1 MKPVY
6 EEYKERV
13 LDILESKDPD
23 EVINVKPL
31 LAKYKGREQQLYE
44 KLCVKYNVDSLPP
57 SAAFVS
63 RGRTSKRNI
72 KVFCRFRPPNETE
85 RAHELE
91 SMFKES
97 FNMGLQDYQIFRM
110 ALDRVL
116 GSKKPVKVE
125 LSQQGKS
132 LKKPFDNF
140 ETEDVILWLGS
151 LGLSKY
157 ERLFKVKKVNGRWLR
172 NPPSFTKKP
181 ALKLTD
187 EEVINFHRK
196 GKSKAFKLDG
206 VLNEGLSQ
214 IDLFEMI
221 GWEQV
226 ASFIG
231 GYNTTVLAYGQTGS
245 GKTYTMLGPKDGK
258 VRLDS
263 NKDMGLIPRCIEL
276 VITRLESSEQ
286 VEEFELNMSILEI
299 NGEKL
304 NDLLTPGLK
313 LQLRYVGKDSSVTN
327 LSWAKLDSIEETLR
341 LIQLAISRRQ
351 AGTQDENKVSSRS
364 HLIISLKLTS
374 TLQDGNIQLSR
385 LNFGDLAGSER
396 DTRGKNNKKEKKSIF
411 ALQNVIRALS
421 EERAFVPYHGGMLTK
436 LLRDSLGGNSRT
448 SIILHGSPHEFNRS
462 ETVSALQFGEL
473 ARKILSDPKRN
484 VILSRKEME
493 SQLSSMQEEL
503 NYLRRLKNQKN
514 RLQIHN
520 TGNSHKMRRR
530 DRSERKS
537 ISGQI
542 CDSFVLLLDP
552 SERPEE
558 RTSEQWI
565 DSVIKDNEIIWSDA
579 EDEEDKSE
587 IKEKALIKKRKREQE
602 DAKEIEMLQEKLT
615 AINVRFKELQIES
628 MKKDNQILGLEKN
641 LQERS
646 SEVSNLNTETNLLS
660 VYPEELA
667 NERIKSAELQGR
679 VRRLENEARRM
690 RNRINR
696 RRNKKKKKKKT
707 CKSFF
712 VFMG

>member
-6 EEYKERV
+6 EEYEERV

-31 LAKYKGREQQLYE
+31 LEKYKGREQQLYE
-44 KLCVKYNVDSLPP
+44 ELCVKYNVDSLPP

-97 FNMGLQDYQIFRM
+97 FNMCLRDYQIFRT
-110 ALDRVL
+110 ALDSVL

-125 LSQQGKS
+125 LSQEGKS
-132 LKKPFDNF
+132 LKKPFVKF

-157 ERLFKVKKVNGRWLR
+157 ERLFKVKKVNGRWL
-172 NPPSFTKKP
+172 NSPPSFTKKP

-196 GKSKAFKLDG
+196 NKSRAFKLDG
-206 VLNEGLSQ
+206 VLKESLNQ
-214 IDLFEMI
+214 IDVFEML

-226 ASFIG
+226 ASFVG

-258 VRLDS
+258 VGLES
-263 NKDMGLIPRCIEL
+263 NKDMGLVPRCIEL
-276 VITRLESSEQ
+276 IIARLESSDQ
-286 VEEFELNMSILEI
+286 VEEFELNMSIMEI
-299 NGEKL
+299 NGERL

-313 LQLRYVGKDSSVTN
+313 LQLRYVGKDSTVTN
-327 LSWAKLDSIEETLR
+327 LSWWKLDSKEETLR
-341 LIQLAISRRQ
+341 MIKLAISRRQ
-351 AGTQDENKVSSRS
+351 AGTHDENKVSSKS
-364 HLIISLKLTS
+364 HLIISLQLTS
-374 TLQDGNIQLSR
+374 TLQDGNIQMSR

-396 DTRGKNNKKEKKSIF
+396 DTRGKSNKKDKKSIF

-421 EERAFVPYHGGMLTK
+421 EERAFVPYHGGILTK
-436 LLRDSLGGNSRT
+436 LLRDALGGNSRT
-448 SIILHGSPHEFNRS
+448 SIILHGSPHEYNRS

-473 ARKILSDPKRN
+473 ARKVLSDPKRN

-503 NYLRRLKNQKN
+503 KYLRRLKNQKN
-514 RLQIHN
+514 RLQIHKP
-520 TGNSHKMRRR
+520 GNSHKMRRR
-530 DRSERKS
+530 ERSNRKS

-542 CDSFVLLLDP
+542 CDSSVLLLDP

-565 DSVIKDNEIIWSDA
+565 DSVIKDNEIIDWSET

-587 IKEKALIKKRKREQE
+587 IKEKAIKKRKREQE

-615 AINVRFKELQIES
+615 GINVRFKELQIES

-646 SEVSNLNTETNLLS
+646 SEVSNLNTESNLLS
-660 VYPEELA
+660 IYPEELA
-667 NERIKSAELQGR
+667 KERIKSAELQDQ

-696 RRNKKKKKKKT
+696 RRNKKKKKKT

-712 VFMG
+712 VFLG